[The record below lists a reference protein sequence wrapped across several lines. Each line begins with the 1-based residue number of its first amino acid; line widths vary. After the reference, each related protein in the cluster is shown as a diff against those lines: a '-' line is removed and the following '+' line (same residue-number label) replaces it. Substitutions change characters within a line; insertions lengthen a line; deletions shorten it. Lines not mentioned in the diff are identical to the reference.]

1 MKKDLISKYKNKIFT
16 KLQGCYLRSCKYY
29 LKPAREKIDGLS
41 VSNSGWNL
49 KRKLLADI
57 KADICGCSRMA
68 QASDLK
74 SAGAITSNLGV
85 RISPPAP
92 LIKYKE

>member
-57 KADICGCSRMA
+57 KADICGRGGIGRRLG
-68 QASDLK
+68 LK
-74 SAGAITSNLGV
+74 I
-85 RISPPAP
+85 P
-92 LIKYKE
+92 

>member
-57 KADICGCSRMA
+57 KADICGRGGKLADAWDFDVFYPC
-68 QASDLK
+68 QNGYYYLIVE
-74 SAGAITSNLGV
+74 SA
-85 RISPPAP
+85 
-92 LIKYKE
+92 

>member
-29 LKPAREKIDGLS
+29 LKPVREKINGLS

-57 KADICGCSRMA
+57 KADICGRGGTGRRLGRGCSLSVSKWILLVNSRECLRGN
-68 QASDLK
+68 S
-74 SAGAITSNLGV
+74 
-85 RISPPAP
+85 
-92 LIKYKE
+92 

>member
-16 KLQGCYLRSCKYY
+16 KLQGYYLRSCKYY

-41 VSNSGWNL
+41 VSNSDWNL

-57 KADICGCSRMA
+57 KADICGRGGIGRRLG
-68 QASDLK
+68 LK
-74 SAGAITSNLGV
+74 I
-85 RISPPAP
+85 P
-92 LIKYKE
+92 